1 MIDKNTE
8 MLKKLGLRILIERTK
23 KGYSQEYLAE
33 LANISRPTM
42 EIIERGE
49 RPTIITK
56 IAQIA
61 KALDIELYKLFIFK
75 DL

>member
-42 EIIERGE
+42 GIIERGE